1 MLDKQTMATVNGLTT
16 IIDTIRNYQIKNIPR
31 GNYLAW
37 ASYKNDV
44 YVMDPDWIFKNPGA
58 LEINFTSDSIASLNF
73 SVTNAIKIISP
84 TNSPDTILPVSVD
97 SLNPTFSWNPYPQ
110 AKEYIIEVKDL
121 NGNVIWGG
129 FDENGTIRH
138 AKIPRETTS
147 IKFNFDGT
155 AKSLLKHDEV
165 YQWKIYADD
174 DALNNVQTLLSSSE
188 DLLGLFKIN

>member
-1 MLDKQTMATVNGLTT
+1 MATVNGLTT

-37 ASYKNDV
+37 ASYKNDG
-44 YVMDPDWIFKNPGA
+44 YVMDPDWIFKNSGA